1 MLVIINLSVFSKSI
15 INHDFHVFSTKNG
28 TNSHDENDVSGDDDV
43 TMTPVKEKLAKLDNN
58 SGNNS
63 NNSSASKM
71 DLDDQPRR
79 SSRRRAEKSYVE
91 TPDLVIEQ
99 ENLAAAAAAKA
110 LLASSGLSP
119 NSAGVKA
126 DGTVGTVVHNGDI
139 EMESENEEDEES
151 APVSDMKQPKV

>member
-1 MLVIINLSVFSKSI
+1 MPCFTPS
-15 INHDFHVFSTKNG
+15 STKNG
-28 TNSHDENDVSGDDDV
+28 TSNHDDAGDADDV
-43 TMTPVKEKLAKLDNN
+43 TMTPVKEKLAKLENN
-58 SGNNS
+58 SKMD
-63 NNSSASKM
+63 KM

-139 EMESENEEDEES
+139 EMESDNEEDEES
-151 APVSDMKQPKV
+151 APVSDMKQPKVRSPAMSRKANLDVCCFVFSRN